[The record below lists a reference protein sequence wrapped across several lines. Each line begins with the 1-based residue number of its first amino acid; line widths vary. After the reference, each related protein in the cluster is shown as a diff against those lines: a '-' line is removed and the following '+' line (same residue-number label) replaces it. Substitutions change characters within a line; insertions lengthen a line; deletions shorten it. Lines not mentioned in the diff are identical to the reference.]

1 MELPEIQKDKEAKK
15 CPRINQYNTDF
26 LMDKIGEAAK
36 RRRFKVLIISL
47 SETIPFFLLS
57 FTANTTNHMY
67 VYHID
72 ITMNTSSTIYITI
85 PSILSPPAKD
95 LSQ

>member
-1 MELPEIQKDKEAKK
+1 LKK
-15 CPRINQYNTDF
+15 VFAYCLQPGARQSWNPF
-26 LMDKIGEAAK
+26 
-36 RRRFKVLIISL
+36 
-47 SETIPFFLLS
+47 FFLLS
-57 FTANTTNHMY
+57 FTANTANHMY
-67 VYHID
+67 IYHID